1 MNKNSK
7 VVMIG
12 VGNLLLMDEGI
23 GVHVINEL
31 EKQKLPQNVGIY
43 DGGTGGFKLIDL
55 MHGAKRI
62 IFIDAVDTG
71 KVPGTI
77 TTFNPEDVR
86 SIYQKKKYSLHDT
99 DLMEV
104 IKMTELLDNP
114 PEIEIVGIQPKT
126 INYGTTLSKELTDL
140 MPDIIKT
147 VLSRIEEIC
156 SVPGY
161 GFFPV
166 RTAVSGGTKE
176 KS

>member
-1 MNKNSK
+1 MNENSK
-7 VVMIG
+7 VVIIG

-31 EKQKLPQNVGIY
+31 ETQKLPQNVGIY

-55 MHGAKRI
+55 MHGAKRA

-71 KVPGTI
+71 KAPGTI

-126 INYGTTLSKELTDL
+126 INYGTTLSKELTDSI
-140 MPDIIKT
+140 PDIINT
-147 VLSRIEEIC
+147 ILSRIEEFCGI
-156 SVPGY
+156 PGY
-161 GFFPV
+161 GFLPV
-166 RTAVSGGTKE
+166 RTAVPGGSKE
-176 KS
+176 RS